1 MSLSEAAGK
10 GKGKQENVSFRAS
23 KLTFLLKDSLA
34 GNSKTYM
41 VAAISPASD
50 NVEET
55 ISTLRFASSVK
66 QIKTVATQNKDK
78 KDEMIDNLND
88 EIKKLKAALKSGG
101 VTGDIDLSGVSLS
114 EGTDTNALKQHLEER
129 EKLAEDMKKSYEEQL
144 ETSKAMNEAR

>member
-1 MSLSEAAGK
+1 MVIKELAESHGK
-10 GKGKQENVSFRAS
+10 KGATVPFRAS

-41 VAAISPASD
+41 IAAISPASD
-50 NVEET
+50 NREET

-101 VTGDIDLSGVSLS
+101 VTG
-114 EGTDTNALKQHLEER
+114 
-129 EKLAEDMKKSYEEQL
+129 
-144 ETSKAMNEAR
+144 